1 MADSSKL
8 TLSHVVKLER
18 DIKTIEELIRDMFF
32 LPPPRL
38 PQAVREIREL
48 QNVIERQIKQIS
60 DNIELAT
67 VQIKFNY
74 ESAVYKYRAKQGI
87 YEKQINEA
95 LFLKPGTFI
104 SGSDNKTSTA
114 TMQDK
119 KSAMDIKLKNQ
130 LSQVLDKLVDSDVKK
145 EKYLDMIAK
154 QVDKA
159 KEQAGKDMKVKV
171 SVGKGD
177 DGKPKIKIKLVKKDT

>member
-1 MADSSKL
+1 MADSSKI
-8 TLSHVVKLER
+8 TLGQVVKLER
-18 DIKTIEELIRDMFF
+18 DIKSIEDMIREMHF
-32 LPPPRL
+32 LPSIKL

-48 QNVIERQIKQIS
+48 QNTIEREIKHIS

-95 LFLKPGTFI
+95 LFLRPGTF
-104 SGSDNKTSTA
+104 TA
-114 TMQDK
+114 GTVQTK
-119 KSAMDIKLKNQ
+119 KVEEKKGGLDIKLKNQ
-130 LSQVLDKLVDSDVKK
+130 LSQVLDKLVDNDAKK

-154 QVDKA
+154 QINKA

-171 SVGKGD
+171 SLGKGD